1 MPHESPRSGAAR
13 MRRTSVLP
21 QAKPW
26 RRADSFRPS
35 KCNRRG
41 SLRDKPSRGACGIT
55 FEKFQDIKQ
64 GDVIEAYRMEQ
75 IEV

>member
-1 MPHESPRSGAAR
+1 MPQESPHSGAAQ
-13 MRRTSVLP
+13 MCRTSVLP

-26 RRADSFRPS
+26 RRGNSLAPSMSKTGVPAD
-35 KCNRRG
+35 G
-41 SLRDKPSRGACGIT
+41 TSRGACGIT

-64 GDVIEAYRMEQ
+64 GDVIEAFLMEQ